1 MESGHEMLDHPG
13 SYQASRR
20 RRRPVPA
27 LPPYLI
33 EPIWQQFSA
42 LLPERETNHPL
53 GCHRSRIPDR
63 VVFEKLVQ
71 VLVFGCAYE
80 RIADSTCSATTL
92 RDRRDEWIELGAMD
106 ALRELVLEAYDR
118 FVGLELPDVAV
129 DCCITKAPCG
139 GEKAGR
145 SPLDRGKRGTKRS
158 TAVDAKGIP
167 LATVTAPANRHDS
180 PLLTETLDAVAQTL
194 GGLPESTSIHLDRGY
209 DSETTRQRL
218 RERAL
223 NAEISPKGEPAPLA
237 ATKRWVVERT
247 SSWHNA
253 HKKLVWCTERRGR
266 VIDFWVAFSEVII
279 IVRRLIREGWS
290 RYRWEGRPCRRP

>member
-1 MESGHEMLDHPG
+1 M
-13 SYQASRR
+13 
-20 RRRPVPA
+20 PA

-33 EPIWQQFSA
+33 EPLWQQFAA
-42 LLPERETNHPL
+42 LLPEREIHHPL

-63 VVFEKLVQ
+63 VLFEKLVQ

-80 RIADSTCSATTL
+80 RIADGTCSATTL
-92 RDRRDEWIELGAMD
+92 RDRRDEWIELGVMD
-106 ALRELVLEAYDR
+106 TLRELALEAYDR

-167 LATVTAPANRHDS
+167 LGTVTAPANRHDS
-180 PLLTETLDAVAQTL
+180 PLLLTETLDAVAQTL
-194 GGLPESTSIHLDRGY
+194 GELPESTSIHLDRGY

-218 RERAL
+218 RDRGL
-223 NAEISPKGEPAPLA
+223 DAEMSRKGEPAPLA

-247 SSWHNA
+247 GSWHNA
-253 HKKLVWCTERRGR
+253 HKKLVWCTERCGR
-266 VIDFWVAFSEVII
+266 VVDFWVAFSEVVISC
-279 IVRRLIREGWS
+279 VGSSERAGDATAGKVVPPDGHDLSAEPLSARAPSPGPPRTP
-290 RYRWEGRPCRRP
+290 YP